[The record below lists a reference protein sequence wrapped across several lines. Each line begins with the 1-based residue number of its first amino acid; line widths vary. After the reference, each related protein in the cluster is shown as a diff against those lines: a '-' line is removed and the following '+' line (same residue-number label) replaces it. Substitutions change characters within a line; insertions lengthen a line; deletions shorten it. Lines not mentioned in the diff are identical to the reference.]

1 MNSLKENAG
10 LEKNKETNFES
21 SRLWKQQIGKR
32 LKQWKVCKKWNA
44 EKKTK
49 KYGGI

>member
-21 SRLWKQQIGKR
+21 SRSGKGLSSGRSAKSGTQKRKQRSMEVYK
-32 LKQWKVCKKWNA
+32 
-44 EKKTK
+44 
-49 KYGGI
+49 